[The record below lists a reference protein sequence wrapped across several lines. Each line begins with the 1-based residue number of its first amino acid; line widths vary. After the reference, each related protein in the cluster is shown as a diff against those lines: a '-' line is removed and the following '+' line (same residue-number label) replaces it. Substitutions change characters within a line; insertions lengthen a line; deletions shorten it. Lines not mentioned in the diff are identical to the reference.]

1 MSSAGGTDRRAA
13 RGPIPRG
20 ARRRAEI
27 ASAAEHVFL
36 QHGFA
41 ETTMQMVAL
50 AAGSSK
56 ETLYRHFGSKE
67 ELFIEVVDNRNNEV
81 RQVLDANLE
90 SDGAVPVV
98 LRSVGVALLECM
110 CSPTV
115 VALARMIV
123 NETHRHPALG
133 EAFYAM
139 APGRTLQKLTV
150 YLAEARARGE
160 FTGGDPARAAEIFTG
175 SIMGK
180 FVPLML
186 FTPHAFGIDPDQ
198 IRDHVAEAV
207 AVFVKSYATKDYRR
221 FDDKS

>member
-1 MSSAGGTDRRAA
+1 MSSAAEVDQKAA

-27 ASAAEHVFL
+27 AQAAEKVFL
-36 QHGFA
+36 EHGFA

-67 ELFIEVVDNRNNEV
+67 DLFIEVVDNRNNEV
-81 RQVLDANLE
+81 RQVLDSTLE
-90 SDGAVPVV
+90 SDGPIPIV
-98 LRSVGVALLECM
+98 LQSVGIALLECM
-110 CSPTV
+110 CSPMV

-139 APGRTLQKLTV
+139 APGRTLQKLTG
-150 YLAEARARGE
+150 YLAEARTRGE
-160 FTGGDPARAAEIFTG
+160 FTGDDPARAAEIFTG

-186 FTPHAFGIDPDQ
+186 FTPHTFAIDPDQ
-198 IRDHVAEAV
+198 FKDHVAEAV
-207 AVFVKSYATKDYRR
+207 SVFAKTYVAKDR
-221 FDDKS
+221 

>member
-1 MSSAGGTDRRAA
+1 MSSAAEIDRRAA

-27 ASAAEHVFL
+27 ARAAEQVFL

-67 ELFIEVVDNRNNEV
+67 DLFIEVVNARNNEV
-81 RQVLDANLE
+81 RQVLDANLASE
-90 SDGAVPVV
+90 GPIPIV
-98 LRSVGVALLECM
+98 LRSVGIALLDCM

-139 APGRTLQKLTV
+139 APGRTLQKLTG

-160 FTGGDPARAAEIFTG
+160 FTGDDPERAAEIFTG

-186 FTPHAFGIDPDQ
+186 FTPHAFAITPAQ
-198 IRDHVAEAV
+198 IERHVTEAV
-207 AVFVKSYATKDYRR
+207 AVFVARYGARG
-221 FDDKS
+221 

>member
-1 MSSAGGTDRRAA
+1 
-13 RGPIPRG
+13 
-20 ARRRAEI
+20 
-27 ASAAEHVFL
+27 
-36 QHGFA
+36 
-41 ETTMQMVAL
+41 MQMVAL

-67 ELFIEVVDNRNNEV
+67 DLFIEVVDNRNNEV
-81 RQVLDANLE
+81 RQVLDASLA
-90 SDGAVPVV
+90 STGPLPIV
-98 LRSVGVALLECM
+98 LQLVGVALLECM

-139 APGRTLQKLTV
+139 APGRTLQKLTD
-150 YLAEARARGE
+150 YLVEARTRGD
-160 FTGGDPARAAEIFTG
+160 FTGDNPALAAEIFTG

-186 FTPHAFGIDPDQ
+186 FTPHTFGIDPDQ

-207 AVFVKSYATKDYRR
+207 TVFVKNYATKDVMQT
-221 FDDKS
+221 

>member
-1 MSSAGGTDRRAA
+1 MSSAAEAGRQVV

-27 ASAAEHVFL
+27 ARAAEQVFL
-36 QHGFA
+36 KQGFA
-41 ETTMQMVAL
+41 ETTMQDVAN

-67 ELFIEVVDNRNNEV
+67 ELFIEVVNNRNNEV
-81 RQVLDANLE
+81 RRELDASLD
-90 SDGAVPVV
+90 SVGVMPVV
-98 LRSVGVALLECM
+98 LHAVGTALLQCL

-115 VALARMIV
+115 AALARMIV

-150 YLAEARARGE
+150 YLTEAQARGD
-160 FTGGDPARAAEIFTG
+160 FTGDDPARAAEIFAG
-175 SIMGK
+175 SVMGK

-186 FTPHAFGIDPDQ
+186 FTPNSFAIAPAQ
-198 IRDHVAEAV
+198 IESHVREV
-207 AVFVKSYATKDYRR
+207 VRVFTATYAA
-221 FDDKS
+221 